1 MATADRTLD
10 DEAELPKPKRARKKA
25 SPTHAEHE
33 PMPTRASDRAR
44 SASASSE
51 HGTAGHG
58 TGRRHEVL
66 GLFALAAT
74 ILSGLALFSYDAREV
89 DNAIGFVGQGIAG
102 VLATALGVAAWFVP
116 LELALLTGRLFR
128 RSNNTFGHN
137 TFGRA
142 SSWGLARFAS
152 TIVVV
157 LVGCA
162 MVHLAMP
169 EEEVMG
175 GHLPGGLLG
184 EVLGELM
191 RSLFGLVGAF
201 VVGLTVL
208 LVTLVLRTSLSV
220 VGVSKQV
227 AGVARLG
234 GERAKEGLGQV
245 ASALREAREIELRER
260 EEERLRTQPKII
272 VGAATAAGALAA
284 PSIEKGPLDR
294 SAVEKAAVEK
304 APLERASVDKTQPKK
319 PAAFVLSAAADAAL
333 HDDDS
338 LDAHDADDDVAHDSL
353 EHDEPSSLVDAD
365 DEDRDASFE
374 SSGLRPAVSVA
385 PSASPKV
392 VKASAGAA
400 KVSGVTTK
408 PSSAT
413 TKPSSAT
420 AKPSASAERL
430 DESLQ
435 GDAASIIGS
444 TLGSTMGPTIVP
456 PIVRPIAGPEREP
469 GAAPLRRE
477 ITMREA
483 DDFVLP
489 PPSLLDA
496 PPAQAF
502 QIDEAQL
509 RLNAERLVEK
519 LGAYG
524 VRGRIDEIHPG
535 PVVTM
540 YELEPES
547 GTKLSKIASLSDD
560 LAMALAAQKVRIVA
574 PIPGK
579 ARVGFELPNKHRQMV
594 ALREILEDAR
604 WNDSKA
610 ALPVAFGKD
619 IAGQPVYG
627 DLAKMP
633 HLLVAGAT
641 GAGKSVGL
649 NVMLASL
656 LMKRTPDDVR
666 LLMIDP
672 KVVELAVFD
681 GIPHMLLPVVTDMK
695 KASLALRWAVDE
707 MERRYQL
714 FADAGARNIT
724 TYNER
729 VDKVIRGELA
739 PEKLS
744 PKKHNKQRLTGPEGE
759 DVYADPVDGERADD
773 IPMPT
778 RLPYVV
784 VVVDEFADLMMV
796 AAKDVEAAIAR
807 LAQKARAAGIH
818 VILATQRPSVD
829 VITGMIKANFPARIA
844 FKVSQRED
852 SKTIL
857 GRIGA
862 EHLLGAGDMLMI
874 PPGSSDLKRVH
885 SAYIGEDEVQ
895 AVCDHLRAQ
904 GAPVYDERITA
915 PREDEEG
922 NELGPQ
928 GAEGGGSGDAL
939 YDKAIAAVATAG
951 YCSIS
956 HLQRQLGVGYNKAA
970 KLVERMEKDGVV
982 GPASGKAG
990 GRREVL
996 VSAA

>member
-1 MATADRTLD
+1 MEDQ
-10 DEAELPKPKRARKKA
+10 
-25 SPTHAEHE
+25 
-33 PMPTRASDRAR
+33 
-44 SASASSE
+44 
-51 HGTAGHG
+51 
-58 TGRRHEVL
+58 GRRHEVL
-66 GLFALAAT
+66 GLFALAGT
-74 ILSGLALFSYDAREV
+74 ILTGLALFSYDAREV
-89 DNAIGFVGQGIAG
+89 DNVIGFLGQSIAS
-102 VLATALGVAAWFVP
+102 VLATAFGVAAWFVP

-128 RSNNTFGHN
+128 RS
-137 TFGRA
+137 R
-142 SSWGLARFAS
+142 SPLGLARLAS
-152 TIVVV
+152 TVVVV
-157 LVGCA
+157 LIGCA

-169 EEEVMG
+169 EDEVMG

-191 RSLFGLVGAF
+191 RSLFGLVGSF
-201 VVGLTVL
+201 VVGLTIL
-208 LVTLVLRTSLSV
+208 LVTMVLRTSLSV
-220 VGVSKQV
+220 IGVSKQV
-227 AGVARLG
+227 AGVAKKS
-234 GERAKEGLGQV
+234 GEKAKEGIGQV
-245 ASALREAREIELRER
+245 ASALREARELELRER
-260 EEERLRTQPKII
+260 EEERLRNEPKII
-272 VGAATAAGALAA
+272 VGASSAGALPAPIATPALAKAALDGSLSDASLEAKSAEKKKA
-284 PSIEKGPLDR
+284 PSK
-294 SAVEKAAVEK
+294 KAAAKTPVVEVVTEEPDD
-304 APLERASVDKTQPKK
+304 AE
-319 PAAFVLSAAADAAL
+319 AAADV
-333 HDDDS
+333 
-338 LDAHDADDDVAHDSL
+338 DADDDAMTDT
-353 EHDEPSSLVDAD
+353 DVDAD
-365 DEDRDASFE
+365 GDENEDDEVLVATTE
-374 SSGLRPAVSVA
+374 TSGLRKAT
-385 PSASPKV
+385 
-392 VKASAGAA
+392 KASDVVG
-400 KVSGVTTK
+400 KVSEGD
-408 PSSAT
+408 
-413 TKPSSAT
+413 
-420 AKPSASAERL
+420 AKASEASAKAPGKAKK
-430 DESLQ
+430 DS
-435 GDAASIIGS
+435 
-444 TLGSTMGPTIVP
+444 GPTIVP
-456 PIVRPIAGPEREP
+456 PTITPKEP
-469 GAAPLRRE
+469 VEAAPAVTAKKAPGE
-477 ITMREA
+477 
-483 DDFVLP
+483 FVLP
-489 PPSLLDA
+489 PSTLLDA
-496 PPAQAF
+496 PKAQAL
-502 QIDEAQL
+502 QIDEKQL
-509 RLNAERLVEK
+509 RDNAERLVDK

-594 ALREILEDAR
+594 SLREILEDER
-604 WNDSKA
+604 WHESKA

-744 PKKHNKQRLTGPEGE
+744 PKKHNKQRLTGADGE
-759 DVYADPVDGERADD
+759 DVYADPVDGERADE

-829 VITGMIKANFPARIA
+829 VITGMIKANFPSRIA

-874 PPGSSDLKRVH
+874 PPGASDLKRVH
-885 SAYIGEDEVQ
+885 SAFISEDEVQ

-904 GAPVYDERITA
+904 GKPIYDERIIA
-915 PREDEEG
+915 PREDEDG
-922 NELGPQ
+922 NELGADS
-928 GAEGGGSGDAL
+928 GSEGGGSGDAV

-970 KLVERMEKDGVV
+970 KLVERMEKDGIV